1 MNMVVTLTSTLYPAE
16 CIEAS
21 VSAFAHLCK
30 IDLIANPTSVT
41 AHISASDESSQV
53 GDEFLNYLL
62 MRSIEQQL
70 TLSHNE

>member
-1 MNMVVTLTSTLYPAE
+1 MNMVVTLTSTLYPTE
-16 CIEAS
+16 CVEAS

-30 IDLIANPTSVT
+30 IDLIGNPTSIT
-41 AHISASDESSQV
+41 AHISVSDESSKV

-70 TLSHNE
+70 TQTHHE